1 MLTTCVL
8 FCLAASFLG
17 EVLLMIWD
25 PLRCLFEVVTAVA
38 TFQVG
43 VRKPSESQSLDFKVA
58 VQNKHCNVLHAGF
71 PFQIPSNELIFVY
84 FLTISRVLDKRA
96 PRVFGMKIYQD
107 PCATALLAEGRSNHG
122 HSG

>member
-1 MLTTCVL
+1 
-8 FCLAASFLG
+8 
-17 EVLLMIWD
+17 MIWD

-43 VRKPSESQSLDFKVA
+43 VRKPSESQSLDFKV
-58 VQNKHCNVLHAGF
+58 VLHAGF
-71 PFQIPSNELIFVY
+71 PFQIPSNEFIFVY

-122 HSG
+122 DSG